1 MNFQELHSQC
11 HTQLIESDKKRDQ
24 VIAFYVAI
32 VGAFFAF
39 ADKNTTI
46 TSVFIFALTILGF
59 LLSSVIVQYRKWHIR
74 YINSAK
80 IIGFLVVNPQSK
92 PGQAMKQLY
101 QSIYDDTG
109 VSLISAFPRSKFLRR
124 YFQGIEMITY
134 QAFLVVAFVPL
145 YLILQE
151 INVQLLPS
159 SNWIINFSVELILYL
174 SIMNGL
180 SIFYLYND
188 FKKELPFAQWV
199 LPMEEV
205 KTLKDI
211 ISNTTNKFPK
221 TKNAA

>member
-24 VIAFYVAI
+24 VVAFYVAI
-32 VGAFFAF
+32 VGAFFAIT
-39 ADKNTTI
+39 DKNTEI
-46 TSVFIFALTILGF
+46 TSAFIFALTILGF

-80 IIGFLVVNPQSK
+80 IISFLIVNPQSK
-92 PGQAMKQLY
+92 PGQTMKQLY
-101 QSIYDDTG
+101 QSIYADTG
-109 VSLISAFPRSKFLRR
+109 VSPANTFPRSKFLKR

-151 INVQLLPS
+151 INFQLLLNAS
-159 SNWIINFSVELILYL
+159 WVINFSIELILYL
-174 SIMNGL
+174 SVMNIL

-188 FKKELPFAQWV
+188 FRKELPFAQWV

-211 ISNTTNKFPK
+211 ISNSNKSSK
-221 TKNAA
+221 TKNA